1 MNKFDLN
8 FFNSYIPEWHELIN
22 VVHIHPIVIFKKLF
36 LIIGLFVIIP
46 SVIFYNSITIQDL
59 VPFYYFEIYL
69 FLVYIKVIY
78 EVFNW
83 YNDVWLI
90 TSSWVVSLTR
100 ALFKTNS
107 DTLSYENIEWIWVE
121 MNSVFDKILWKWD
134 LVIHKIWN
142 DTFVLKDAIMPYK
155 AVDIIEWLWDSNKDS
170 DITEER
176 FNMILKSLNWVVWK
190 YEDERDFMVD
200 KEEEKKKYIENT
212 EKTEWTIDLR

>member
-46 SVIFYNSITIQDL
+46 AVIFYNSITIQDL

-155 AVDIIEWLWDSNKDS
+155 AVDIIEWLWDSDKDS